1 MRVVNEHAAAH
12 MTARSFSFCH
22 GDGDRR
28 HQTRRGGTTES
39 MADFRVVTVSPL
51 PRKRAGLKT
60 PSFPSFGRENVG
72 AVEGEQ
78 SVRLS
83 PATARREN
91 PHPFGNDP
99 QPPKSR
105 RNGGF
110 S

>member
-1 MRVVNEHAAAH
+1 MRLVSEHAAAH
-12 MTARSFSFCH
+12 MTERSFSFCH
-22 GDGDRR
+22 GDDQCR
-28 HQTRRGGTTES
+28 QETRRGGTTGS
-39 MADFRVVTVSPL
+39 MAEFKVGTVSPVGL
-51 PRKRAGLKT
+51 IWAGLKV
-60 PSFPSFGRENVG
+60 PSFPYFGRDYVG

-91 PHPFGNDP
+91 PRPFGNDP

>member
-1 MRVVNEHAAAH
+1 MKH
-12 MTARSFSFCH
+12 
-22 GDGDRR
+22 
-28 HQTRRGGTTES
+28 
-39 MADFRVVTVSPL
+39 DFRVVTVSHL
-51 PRKRAGLKT
+51 PRKWDGLKP
-60 PSFPSFGRENVG
+60 PSFPPFGRENVG

-105 RNGGF
+105 RNGGE
-110 S
+110 SYA

>member
-1 MRVVNEHAAAH
+1 MKH
-12 MTARSFSFCH
+12 
-22 GDGDRR
+22 
-28 HQTRRGGTTES
+28 
-39 MADFRVVTVSPL
+39 DFRVVTVSPL
-51 PRKRAGLKT
+51 PRKWAGLKV
-60 PSFPSFGRENVG
+60 PFFPSSGRENVG

-91 PHPFGNDP
+91 PRPFGNDP